1 MAQGQDEDAAPWPDQ
16 ICVPYLM
23 VLNLPLTRHDGRY
36 WADPLW
42 AKDLLL
48 HTKYIPDLTLFCPI
62 RDETPPADWLSIEGI
77 KIISAGPPGHR
88 LYPAAPILAAKL
100 WPAIARAKLVHVGLG
115 GWPYP
120 MGWLA
125 TPIAR
130 LRRRFLLTIIESSFW
145 RVPRGAS
152 LPKRTKAAIIERLN
166 TVCVNSCDLAL
177 FTTSEYRD
185 SLATSPRGRTYITP
199 ATWVD
204 ASQLLSIP
212 AAQEKW
218 RRKSGRFLFAGR
230 LTEQKGVTD
239 LIQAIRS
246 TRCQVDIVGNGD
258 LTELCQSAAR
268 ELPGQIRLLP
278 PVSYG
283 DEFSAL
289 LDDYSALIL
298 PTRSDEQPR
307 VMFDAFA
314 RGIPVIASST
324 SANVELIEQSGAG
337 KVFKVADASELAEAM
352 ENALANPAQLEQLGL
367 LGLDFAAAR
376 THPAMHQHRAAL
388 ILEAMRSAGHS
399 HAT

>member
-1 MAQGQDEDAAPWPDQ
+1 MALGQDENAAPWPDQ
-16 ICVPYLM
+16 IRVPYLM
-23 VLNLPLTRHDGRY
+23 VLNLALTRHEGRY

-48 HTKYIPDLTLFCPI
+48 HRKYIPDLTLFCPI
-62 RDETPPADWLSIEGI
+62 RDEKPPADWVAIEGI
-77 KIISAGPPGHR
+77 NIVSAGPPGHR
-88 LYPAAPILAAKL
+88 LYPAAPMLAARL
-100 WPAIARAKLVHVGLG
+100 WHAIGRAELVHVGLG

-130 LRRRFLLTIIESSFW
+130 LRRRFLMTIIESSFW
-145 RVPRGAS
+145 RVPPGAS
-152 LPKRTKAAIIERLN
+152 LLKRTKAAIIERLN
-166 TVCVNSCDLAL
+166 KVCVNLCDLAL

-185 SLATSPRGRTYITP
+185 SLATSPRGQTYITP

-218 RRKSGRFLFAGR
+218 RQKSGRFLFAGR
-230 LTEQKGVTD
+230 LTEQKGITD
-239 LIQAIRS
+239 LIQAVRL
-246 TRCQVDIVGNGD
+246 TRCQVDIVGSGD
-258 LTELCQSAAR
+258 LIDLCRSAAS
-268 ELPGQIRLLP
+268 ELPEQIRVLP

-283 DEFSAL
+283 DDFSAL

-314 RGIPVIASST
+314 RAIPVIASST
-324 SANVELIEQSGAG
+324 SANVELIQQSGAG
-337 KVFKVADASELAEAM
+337 TLFKAADAASLAEAM
-352 ENALANPAQLEQLGL
+352 ENALADPARLEQLGL
-367 LGLDFAAAR
+367 QGLDFAAAR
-376 THPAMHQHRAAL
+376 THAAMHRHRAAL
-388 ILEAMRSAGHS
+388 ILEVMRSSSRSRA
-399 HAT
+399 A

>member
-16 ICVPYLM
+16 IRIPYLM
-23 VLNLPLTRHDGRY
+23 VLNLPLMRHDGRY

-48 HTKYIPDLTLFCPI
+48 HRRYITDLTLFCPV
-62 RDETPPADWLSIEGI
+62 RTMLPPPDSVSIEGI
-77 KIISAGPPGHR
+77 TIISAGPPGHR

-100 WPAIARAKLVHVGLG
+100 WRAIARAKLVHVGLG

-145 RVPRGAS
+145 RVPRRAS
-152 LPKRTKAAIIERLN
+152 LPKRIKAAIIERLN

-177 FTTSEYRD
+177 FTTSDYRD
-185 SLATSPRGRTYITP
+185 SLATAPRGQTYITP

-204 ASQLLSIP
+204 ASQLLSVP
-212 AAQEKW
+212 AARGKW
-218 RRKSGRFLFAGR
+218 RQKSGRFLFAGR

-246 TRCQVDIVGNGD
+246 TRCQVDIVGSGE
-258 LTELCQSAAR
+258 LIELCQAAAR
-268 ELPGQIRLLP
+268 ELPKQVRLLP

-283 DEFSAL
+283 DAFSAL

-324 SANVELIEQSGAG
+324 SANVELIQQSGAG
-337 KVFKVADASELAEAM
+337 RLFKVADSADLAAAM
-352 ENALANPAQLEQLGL
+352 EKAMANPAELEQLGL
-367 LGLDFAAAR
+367 QGLDFAAAR
-376 THPAMHQHRAAL
+376 THTAMHRHRAAL
-388 ILEAMRSAGHS
+388 ILEVMRSSGQPTAI
-399 HAT
+399 